1 MTVGKAS
8 ISLSQ
13 IATGIGLLVSF
24 AGIVTTWSLMQYR
37 LDQIEKELST
47 LQTQV
52 SQLESDSAAQADE
65 VKCLICRTHS
75 IPCPGC

>member
-1 MTVGKAS
+1 MTIGKS
-8 ISLSQ
+8 TITLSQ

-37 LDQIEKELST
+37 LDQIEQEIST

-52 SQLESDSAAQADE
+52 SQLETDSAEQADE